1 MRDDRSIV
9 FDAPYREAAHD
20 QIDWQESQSC
30 KIGRAVAEIYGRAE
44 RAPDES
50 SRDPDPVPAERG
62 GKKHGWKIRGEEY
75 VRPDQGKAPPHRG
88 RQSNTGCCKSD
99 TEKRRR
105 LRCSLPAPPK
115 FVDQFHHGSHQ
126 TVQRNQ
132 IRPSIEEN
140 TRLMWWF
147 RSSLRFRGESIR
159 RISEPKPHWN
169 HGFRV
174 SFRIRNSPKGRRSD
188 VSEFRIRDTRGRK
201 SEFQIPAP
209 CGGKQAQLALFR
221 RAGAI
226 LRPTSQERENDMGRL
241 DGKVAVITGATS
253 GIGLRT
259 AEIFVAE
266 GAKIV
271 IAGRRVPEGEALA
284 KQLGAACIFRQTDVT
299 VEAQM
304 QALIALAVEKFGR
317 IDCLFNNAGGPAQ
330 TGGIEGLD
338 VARFDAGMA
347 TLVRS
352 VMLGMKHAS
361 PHMRKQGSG
370 SIINNGSIAG
380 RLAGFSSSIV
390 YGAAKAAVIHLTK
403 CVAMELGESGI
414 RVNSIS
420 PGVIAT
426 GIFGKALGLSVE
438 AAEKTPEL
446 MHGVYKS
453 AQPIPRAGLPEDIAH
468 AAVFLAS
475 DESTFIN
482 GHDLVVDGAI
492 TGGKNW
498 TLHQQGYVG
507 LREAFEKSV
516 G

>member
-1 MRDDRSIV
+1 
-9 FDAPYREAAHD
+9 
-20 QIDWQESQSC
+20 
-30 KIGRAVAEIYGRAE
+30 
-44 RAPDES
+44 
-50 SRDPDPVPAERG
+50 
-62 GKKHGWKIRGEEY
+62 
-75 VRPDQGKAPPHRG
+75 
-88 RQSNTGCCKSD
+88 
-99 TEKRRR
+99 
-105 LRCSLPAPPK
+105 
-115 FVDQFHHGSHQ
+115 
-126 TVQRNQ
+126 
-132 IRPSIEEN
+132 
-140 TRLMWWF
+140 
-147 RSSLRFRGESIR
+147 
-159 RISEPKPHWN
+159 
-169 HGFRV
+169 
-174 SFRIRNSPKGRRSD
+174 
-188 VSEFRIRDTRGRK
+188 
-201 SEFQIPAP
+201 
-209 CGGKQAQLALFR
+209 
-221 RAGAI
+221 
-226 LRPTSQERENDMGRL
+226 MGRL
-241 DGKVAVITGATS
+241 DGKVAVVTGATS
-253 GIGLRT
+253 GIGYRT

-271 IAGRRVPEGEALA
+271 IAGRRIAEGEALA
-284 KQLGAACIFRQTDVT
+284 KKLGAACVFRQTDVAE
-299 VEAQM
+299 EAQI

-338 VARFDAGMA
+338 AARFDAGMA

-352 VMLGMKHAS
+352 VMLGMKHAA

-380 RLAGFSSSIV
+380 RLGGYSTSLV

-403 CVAMELGESGI
+403 CVAMELGEAGI

-426 GIFGKALGLSVE
+426 GIFGKALGLSTE

-492 TGGKNW
+492 TGGRNW
-498 TLHQQGYVG
+498 TQQQQGYVT
-507 LREAFEKSV
+507 LRKTFEQHT